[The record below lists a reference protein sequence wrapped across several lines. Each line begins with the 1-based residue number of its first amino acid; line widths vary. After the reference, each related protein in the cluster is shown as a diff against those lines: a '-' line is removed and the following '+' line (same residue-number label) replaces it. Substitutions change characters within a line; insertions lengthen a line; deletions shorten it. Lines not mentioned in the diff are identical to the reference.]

1 VERTLNT
8 TRAKRSTNAKVRRR
22 QPTEVKSRVM
32 QAALHEF
39 ATYGFDGATLRSIAK
54 DAHVSISLLIYHF
67 KSKNDLW
74 RDVIDDVFTRM
85 AAVEVIGEREF
96 ESAPAS
102 EKLRAVVG
110 RMVRLFS
117 RYPALHRLM
126 TLEGH
131 QMNERLIWMCEKYIK
146 RNSDALC
153 ALIFRGQ
160 QEGAVI
166 EGDPARIRL
175 AITAMAAVPFSVSAE
190 YQYLTKTSPFSAP
203 EIEANIKLIEDLLF
217 IPKPTA
223 VRKRKPPRRG
233 PFRVP
238 VQVE

>member
-1 VERTLNT
+1 
-8 TRAKRSTNAKVRRR
+8 
-22 QPTEVKSRVM
+22 M

-39 ATYGFDGATLRSIAK
+39 ATYGYDGGTLRSIAK

-74 RDVIDDVFTRM
+74 RDVIDDVFARM
-85 AAVEVIGEREF
+85 AAVEVIGESEF

-102 EKLRAVVG
+102 EKLRAVVA

-131 QMNERLIWMCEKYIK
+131 QMSERLIWMCEKYIK

-175 AITAMAAVPFSVSAE
+175 AITAMAAVPFSVGAE
-190 YQYLTKTSPFSAP
+190 YQYLTKTSPFNPP

-217 IPKPTA
+217 IRKPPF
-223 VRKRKPPRRG
+223 VRKRKP
-233 PFRVP
+233 RV
-238 VQVE
+238 